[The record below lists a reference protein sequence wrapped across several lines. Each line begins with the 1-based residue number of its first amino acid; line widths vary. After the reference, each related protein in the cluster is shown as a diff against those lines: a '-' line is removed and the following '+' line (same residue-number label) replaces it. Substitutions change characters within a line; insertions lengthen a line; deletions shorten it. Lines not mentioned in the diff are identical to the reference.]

1 LKFLQQKL
9 EEDNI
14 EEASYT
20 MKEHYFVMYLEK
32 IVRLHSNTELALAI
46 IDNWCEKHQQK
57 PQFCGATKEARE
69 LLGDVLKGVGALLF
83 IAALF
88 RGLK

>member
-1 LKFLQQKL
+1 L
-9 EEDNI
+9 EKVNV
-14 EEASYT
+14 EEVSYT
-20 MKEHYFVMYLEK
+20 VKEHYFVMYLEK
-32 IVRLHSNTELALAI
+32 IERLHSNTELALAV

-69 LLGDVLKGVGALLF
+69 LLGDVLKGVGAFLF

-88 RGLK
+88 KGLK